1 MCTMMRWSWGYGLQS
16 VVSLIL
22 YSDAPAV
29 EKGTTVLK
37 RNPLY
42 DSWGQLIVQ
51 LATEPQVIMCPWQ
64 SKHSEQQVSSKLS
77 GKGISASLG
86 RAVRTCHVSSQA
98 TVVTVVQLLS
108 HVQLFATSWTA
119 ACQAF
124 LSFTVS
130 WNLLKFMSTESVIPS
145 NHLILCRP
153 LLLLPRIFPSIRV
166 FYNESD
172 LHIRLPKYWSCS
184 FSIVLP
190 MNIQGL
196 FPLGLTGL
204 LFLLSKGFSRVFSGT
219 KVWKHQFFGAQPS
232 LWSNSHIRTWLLKK
246 P

>member
-1 MCTMMRWSWGYGLQS
+1 M
-16 VVSLIL
+16 VSLIL

-108 HVQLFATSWTA
+108 HVQLFATS
-119 ACQAF
+119 
-124 LSFTVS
+124 
-130 WNLLKFMSTESVIPS
+130 
-145 NHLILCRP
+145 
-153 LLLLPRIFPSIRV
+153 
-166 FYNESD
+166 
-172 LHIRLPKYWSCS
+172 
-184 FSIVLP
+184 
-190 MNIQGL
+190 
-196 FPLGLTGL
+196 
-204 LFLLSKGFSRVFSGT
+204 
-219 KVWKHQFFGAQPS
+219 
-232 LWSNSHIRTWLLKK
+232 
-246 P
+246 